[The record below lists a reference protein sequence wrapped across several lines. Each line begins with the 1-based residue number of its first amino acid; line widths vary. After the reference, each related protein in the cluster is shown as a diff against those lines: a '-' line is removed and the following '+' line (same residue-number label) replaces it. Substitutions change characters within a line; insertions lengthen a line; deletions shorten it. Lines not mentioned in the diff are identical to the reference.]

1 MANKTIVPL
10 GKCPDSFGPKAAGL
24 SAMLGLGLAVPEG
37 FVIAEKAIPSAAQ
50 LRTAVNRIR
59 PGFGDSANPL
69 LLAVRPSLFAHERG
83 YMEAILNV
91 GLNDETVEGL
101 AKQLGDR
108 PMAFDLYRQF
118 IENYAV
124 NVLGLRHADFE
135 DIFTAHK
142 GPHLISEYKSF
153 IARKSAA
160 DFPQDAGQ
168 QLWNVVKAA
177 CARETSG
184 ALIVQAMVQGGNVL
198 GVATSRNF
206 ATGAD
211 VPNVAPAFEEKF
223 PRQAA
228 QLKSA
233 LRKIER
239 HCKSI
244 QEVIF
249 TVERGKLWLLQT
261 RPARI
266 SARVE
271 LKVLVDMVEEGL
283 LAKKEAVL
291 RVDPLMLDQF
301 LHPTLDATE
310 THEIFVT
317 GLAASPG
324 AVSGQV
330 VFDAAEAQQFKSRGR
345 PCILV
350 RSETSPEDVQG
361 MHAAEGVLTARGGL
375 LSHAAVIARGMGK
388 TCVVGASGLRI
399 DYEAGTMKSLGVAV
413 RKGDVITIDGSTG
426 RVYRGRIATQKPVLS
441 GDFATILEWADE
453 FRRMKVRANAETP
466 NEARSA
472 RYFGAEGIGLCRT
485 EHMFFSAE
493 RIGPMRKMIFAET
506 VAARKEALDE
516 ILPMQRRDFIELFEI
531 MAGLP
536 VTIRLLDPPLH
547 EFLPKSEHEILELAQ
562 ELAIAPDYLRTR
574 VGELQEFNPMLG
586 HRGVR
591 LAVSYPEI
599 AEMQARAIFEATAE
613 VAQKYGKAPIPEIMI
628 SLVVGKLEFD
638 YVRARVV
645 AVAEAVQRESGMEL
659 PYLVGTMIE
668 LPRAALRA
676 AEIAQSAEFFSFG
689 TNDLTQT
696 TLGISRDDS
705 ARFIGEYTAK
715 GLLKA
720 DPFIS
725 IDIDGVGELLR
736 IATTRGRKSQARSQ
750 AGHLRR
756 TRGRSGVDKF
766 LRGNQAGLCFLL
778 ALPNRHREA
787 CRGPGKYQKQLSNF
801 APFGAVNLPLK

>member
-1 MANKTIVPL
+1 
-10 GKCPDSFGPKAAGL
+10 
-24 SAMLGLGLAVPEG
+24 MLALGLAVPQG
-37 FVIAEKAIPSAAQ
+37 FVIPNPDGMTASSLAA
-50 LRTAVNRIR
+50 AVKKL
-59 PGFGDSANPL
+59 GVKTKPL
-69 LLAVRPSLFAHERG
+69 LLAVRPSVNGHASG

-91 GLNDETVEGL
+91 GLNDDTVEAL
-101 AKQLGDR
+101 AQRLNDR
-108 PMAFDLYRQF
+108 PLAYDLYRQF
-118 IENYAV
+118 IQNYAV
-124 NVLGLRHADFE
+124 NVLSLRHADFE
-135 DIFTAHK
+135 DIFSAHK
-142 GPHLISEYKSF
+142 GPELISYYKSF
-153 IARKSAA
+153 IEKQSGAVFPQALLDQLQGVMKAANRRKKSA
-160 DFPQDAGQ
+160 
-168 QLWNVVKAA
+168 
-177 CARETSG
+177 
-184 ALIVQAMVQGGNVL
+184 ALIVQAMVHGGNIL

-206 ATGAD
+206 STGTRD
-211 VPNVAPAFEEKF
+211 PNIAPAFMEKF
-223 PRQAA
+223 PKQAA

-233 LRKIER
+233 LKKIER
-239 HCKSI
+239 RCKSI
-244 QEVIF
+244 QEVTF
-249 TVERGKLWLLQT
+249 TVEGGKLWLLQT
-261 RPARI
+261 KPAKI

-271 LKVLVDMVEEGL
+271 LKTLVDMVGEGL
-283 LAKKEAVL
+283 LTKKEAVL

-301 LHPTLDATE
+301 LHPTLDPTE

-330 VFDAAEAQQFKSRGR
+330 VFDAAEAQQLKLRNR

-399 DYEAGTMKSLGVAV
+399 DYEAGTMTSLGVV
-413 RKGDVITIDGSTG
+413 VKKGETITIDGSTG
-426 RVYRGRIATQKPVLS
+426 RVFRGRIATQKPVLS
-441 GDFATILEWADE
+441 GDFATILKWADAS
-453 FRRMKVRANAETP
+453 RRMKVRANAETP

-493 RIGPMRKMIFAET
+493 RIGPMRKMILAET
-506 VAARKEALDE
+506 VDARREALDE
-516 ILPMQRRDFIELFEI
+516 ILPMQRQDFIELFEI

-547 EFLPKSEHEILELAQ
+547 EFLPKSEHEILELAHD
-562 ELAIAPDYLRTR
+562 LAIAPEYLRTR

-599 AEMQARAIFEATAE
+599 AEMQARAIFEATAD

-628 SLVVGKLEFD
+628 PLVVGKREFD
-638 YVRARVV
+638 YVRARID
-645 AVAEAVQRESGMEL
+645 AVAEAVQKECGLEL

-668 LPRAALRA
+668 LPRATLRA
-676 AEIAQSAEFFSFG
+676 GEIAESAEFFSFG

-715 GLLKA
+715 GLLQS

-725 IDIDGVGELLR
+725 LDIDGVGELLR
-736 IATTRGRKSQARSQ
+736 IATTRGRKARPDLKLGICGEHAGDPASISFCEEIKLDYVSCSPFRIAIARLAAAQASIR
-750 AGHLRR
+750 
-756 TRGRSGVDKF
+756 
-766 LRGNQAGLCFLL
+766 N
-778 ALPNRHREA
+778 N
-787 CRGPGKYQKQLSNF
+787 
-801 APFGAVNLPLK
+801 

>member
-1 MANKTIVPL
+1 MAKKQVFQL
-10 GKCPDSFGPKAAGL
+10 GKDGASLGAKATGLNAMASFGL
-24 SAMLGLGLAVPEG
+24 SVPAG
-37 FVIAEKAIPSAAQ
+37 FVIATATEPTASQLHAAVKKIGQ
-50 LRTAVNRIR
+50 
-59 PGFGDSANPL
+59 GFGSASNPL
-69 LLAVRPSLFAHERG
+69 LLAVRPSVNGHARG

-101 AKQLGDR
+101 ARRLDDGSL
-108 PMAFDLYRQF
+108 AYDLYRLF

-135 DIFTAHK
+135 DIFAEHN
-142 GPHLISEYKSF
+142 GPDLISKYKSF
-153 IARKSAA
+153 IESKSGAS
-160 DFPQDAGQ
+160 FPQDVDQ
-168 QLWNVVKAA
+168 QLRGVIDAA
-177 CARETSG
+177 RRHESSL
-184 ALIVQAMVQGGNVL
+184 ALIVQEMVYGGSIH

-206 ATGAD
+206 STGENT
-211 VPNVAPAFEEKF
+211 PNIAPAFIEKF
-223 PRQAA
+223 PKPAAHLRQA
-228 QLKSA
+228 LHK
-233 LRKIER
+233 LER
-239 HCKSI
+239 HFKSI
-244 QEVIF
+244 QEVTF
-249 TVERGKLWLLQT
+249 TVEHGKLWLLQT
-261 RPARI
+261 K
-266 SARVE
+266 SARTSAKIE
-271 LKVLVDMVEEGL
+271 LKTIVDMANEGL
-283 LAKKEAVL
+283 ITRKEAIL
-291 RVDPLMLDQF
+291 RVDPFMLDQF
-301 LHPTLDATE
+301 LHPTLDASIA
-310 THEIFVT
+310 HEIFVT
-317 GLAASPG
+317 GIAASPG

-330 VFDAAEAQQFKSRGR
+330 VFDAGEAQQLKSRNR
-345 PCILV
+345 ACILV
-350 RSETSPEDVQG
+350 RSETNPEDILG

-399 DYEAGTMKSLGVAV
+399 DYEAGTMTALGVVV
-413 RKGDVITIDGSTG
+413 RRGETITLDGSTG
-426 RVYRGRIATQKPVLS
+426 RVFRGPIATSKPILS
-441 GDFATILEWADE
+441 GDFATILEWADAL
-453 FRRMKVRANAETP
+453 RRMKVRANAETP

-493 RIGPMRKMIFAET
+493 RIGPMRKMILAET
-506 VAARKEALDE
+506 EEARREALDE
-516 ILPMQRRDFIELFEI
+516 ILPMQRQDFIELFEI

-547 EFLPKSEHEILELAQ
+547 EFLPKSEHEILELAH

-599 AEMQARAIFEATAE
+599 AEMQARAIFEATVD

-628 SLVVGKLEFD
+628 PLVVGKLEFD
-638 YVRARVV
+638 YVRARIV
-645 AVAEAVQRESGMEL
+645 AVAEAVQKESGLEL

-668 LPRAALRA
+668 LPRATLRA
-676 AEIAQSAEFFSFG
+676 GEIALSAEFFSFG

-715 GLLKA
+715 GLFKT

-736 IATTRGRKSQARSQ
+736 IATTRGKKARPDLKLGICGEHAGDPASINFCEEIKLDYVSCSPFRIAIARLAAAQASIRNS
-750 AGHLRR
+750 
-756 TRGRSGVDKF
+756 
-766 LRGNQAGLCFLL
+766 
-778 ALPNRHREA
+778 
-787 CRGPGKYQKQLSNF
+787 
-801 APFGAVNLPLK
+801 

>member
-1 MANKTIVPL
+1 
-10 GKCPDSFGPKAAGL
+10 
-24 SAMLGLGLAVPEG
+24 MLGLGLPVPKG
-37 FVIAEKAIPSAAQ
+37 FVTANGDNLSAAN
-50 LRTAVNRIR
+50 LTAAVKKL
-59 PGFGDSANPL
+59 GHGSNPL
-69 LLAVRPSLFAHERG
+69 FLAVRPSVDGMARG

-91 GLNDETVEGL
+91 GLNDETVEAL
-101 AKQLGDR
+101 AKRLNDR
-108 PMAFDLYRQF
+108 SMAYDLYRQF
-118 IENYAV
+118 IENYGV
-124 NVLGLRHADFE
+124 NILTLRHADFE

-142 GPHLISEYKSF
+142 GQDVIAKFKSF
-153 IARKSAA
+153 IAEKSGVS
-160 DFPQDAGQ
+160 FPQEVVQ
-168 QLWNVVKAA
+168 QLRNVIEAA
-177 CARETSG
+177 RRRNYSA
-184 ALIVQAMVQGGNVL
+184 ALIVQEMVYGGQIH

-206 ATGAD
+206 STGAN
-211 VPNVAPAFEEKF
+211 VPNIAPAFVEKF
-223 PRQAA
+223 PKQAA
-228 QLKSA
+228 QLTSA

-239 HCKSI
+239 HFKSI
-244 QEVIF
+244 QEVTF
-249 TVERGKLWLLQT
+249 TIENGKLWLLQT
-261 RPARI
+261 KPAKT

-271 LKVLVDMVEEGL
+271 LKTLVDMVGEGL
-283 LAKKEAVL
+283 LTKKEAVL

-310 THEIFVT
+310 THEIFVA
-317 GLAASPG
+317 GIAASPG

-330 VFDAAEAQQFKSRGR
+330 VFDAAEAQQLKIRNR

-350 RSETSPEDVQG
+350 RSETSPEDIQG
-361 MHAAEGVLTARGGL
+361 MLAAEGVLTARGGL

-399 DYEAGTMKSLGVAV
+399 DYDAGTMTALGVV
-413 RKGDVITIDGSTG
+413 VKKDETITIDGSTG
-426 RVYRGRIATQKPVLS
+426 RVFRGRIATQKPVLS
-441 GDFATILEWADE
+441 GDFATILEWADAS
-453 FRRMKVRANAETP
+453 RRMKVRANAETP

-493 RIGPMRKMIFAET
+493 RIGPMRKMILAET
-506 VAARKEALDE
+506 VEARKEALDE
-516 ILPMQRRDFIELFEI
+516 ILPMQRQDFIELFEI

-547 EFLPKSEHEILELAQ
+547 EFLPKSEHEILELAH
-562 ELAIAPDYLRTR
+562 ELSIAPEYLRTR
-574 VGELQEFNPMLG
+574 VGELHEFNPMLG

-599 AEMQARAIFEATAE
+599 AEMQARAIFEATVE

-628 SLVVGKLEFD
+628 PLVVGKLEFD
-638 YVRARVV
+638 YVRACIV
-645 AVAEAVQRESGMEL
+645 AVAEAVQKESGLDL

-668 LPRAALRA
+668 LPRATLLA

-715 GLLKA
+715 GLLKT

-736 IATTRGRKSQARSQ
+736 IATTRGRKARPDLKLGICGEHAGDPASISFCEEIRLDYVSCSPFRIAIARLAAAQASIR
-750 AGHLRR
+750 
-756 TRGRSGVDKF
+756 
-766 LRGNQAGLCFLL
+766 N
-778 ALPNRHREA
+778 N
-787 CRGPGKYQKQLSNF
+787 
-801 APFGAVNLPLK
+801 

>member
-1 MANKTIVPL
+1 
-10 GKCPDSFGPKAAGL
+10 
-24 SAMLGLGLAVPEG
+24 MLE
-37 FVIAEKAIPSAAQ
+37 Q
-50 LRTAVNRIR
+50 LQ
-59 PGFGDSANPL
+59 G
-69 LLAVRPSLFAHERG
+69 
-83 YMEAILNV
+83 
-91 GLNDETVEGL
+91 
-101 AKQLGDR
+101 
-108 PMAFDLYRQF
+108 
-118 IENYAV
+118 
-124 NVLGLRHADFE
+124 
-135 DIFTAHK
+135 
-142 GPHLISEYKSF
+142 
-153 IARKSAA
+153 
-160 DFPQDAGQ
+160 
-168 QLWNVVKAA
+168 VVKAA
-177 CARETSG
+177 HRRKKSA
-184 ALIVQAMVQGGNVL
+184 ALIVQAMVHGGNIL

-206 ATGAD
+206 STGAKD
-211 VPNVAPAFEEKF
+211 PNIAPAFVEKF
-223 PRQAA
+223 PKQAA

-233 LRKIER
+233 LNKIER
-239 HCKSI
+239 RCKSI
-244 QEVIF
+244 QEVTF
-249 TVERGKLWLLQT
+249 TVENGKLWLLQT
-261 RPARI
+261 KPAKI

-271 LKVLVDMVEEGL
+271 LKTLVDMVGEGL
-283 LAKKEAVL
+283 LTKKEAVL

-330 VFDAAEAQQFKSRGR
+330 VFDAAEAQQLKSRNR

-350 RSETSPEDVQG
+350 RSETSPEDIQG

-399 DYEAGTMKSLGVAV
+399 DYEAGTMTSLGVV
-413 RKGDVITIDGSTG
+413 VKKGETITIDGSTG
-426 RVYRGRIATQKPVLS
+426 RVFRGPIATQKPVLS
-441 GDFATILEWADE
+441 GDFATILEWADAS
-453 FRRMKVRANAETP
+453 RRMKVRANAETP

-493 RIGPMRKMIFAET
+493 RIGPMRKMILAET
-506 VAARKEALDE
+506 VEARREALDE
-516 ILPMQRRDFIELFEI
+516 ILPMQRQDFIELFEI

-547 EFLPKSEHEILELAQ
+547 EFLPKSEHEILELAN
-562 ELAIAPDYLRTR
+562 ELSIAPDYLRTR

-599 AEMQARAIFEATAE
+599 AEMQARAIFEATAD

-628 SLVVGKLEFD
+628 PLVVGKLEFD
-638 YVRARVV
+638 YVRARID
-645 AVAEAVQRESGMEL
+645 AVAEAVQKECGLEL

-668 LPRAALRA
+668 LPRATLRA
-676 AEIAQSAEFFSFG
+676 GEIAESAEFFSFG

-720 DPFIS
+720 DPFVS

-736 IATTRGRKSQARSQ
+736 IATTRGQEGQARPQ
-750 AGHLRR
+750 ARNLRR
-756 TRGRSGVDKF
+756 TCGRSGLDKF
-766 LRGNQAGLCFLL
+766 LRGNQAGLCFLFT
-778 ALPNRHREA
+778 LPHRHCKA
-787 CRGPGKYQKQLSNF
+787 CRGPGKYQK
-801 APFGAVNLPLK
+801 

>member
-1 MANKTIVPL
+1 MKTIVAL
-10 GKCPDSFGPKAAGL
+10 GKTPPSLGAKAAGL
-24 SAMLGLGLAVPEG
+24 GDMLALGLAVPSG
-37 FVIAEKAIPSAAQ
+37 FVITDPSGLTAAS
-50 LRTAVNRIR
+50 LAAAVKKL
-59 PGFGDSANPL
+59 GVKDKPL
-69 LLAVRPSLFAHERG
+69 LLAVRPSVFGPVSG
-83 YMEAILNV
+83 YMEAVLNV
-91 GLNDETVEGL
+91 GLNDETVEAL
-101 AKQLGDR
+101 AARLNDR
-108 PMAFDLYRQF
+108 PLAYDLYRQF
-118 IENYAV
+118 IQNYAV
-124 NVLGLRHADFE
+124 NVLSLRHADFE
-135 DIFTAHK
+135 DIFSAHK
-142 GPHLISEYKSF
+142 GSDLIAYYKSF
-153 IARKSAA
+153 IEKQTGAV
-160 DFPQDAGQ
+160 FPQALLE
-168 QLWNVVKAA
+168 QLQGVVKAA
-177 CARETSG
+177 SRRRKSA
-184 ALIVQAMVQGGNVL
+184 ALIVQAMVQGGSIL

-206 ATGAD
+206 STGARE
-211 VPNVAPAFEEKF
+211 PSIAPAFVEKF
-223 PRQAA
+223 PKQAA

-233 LRKIER
+233 LNKIER
-239 HCKSI
+239 RCKSI

-249 TVERGKLWLLQT
+249 TVEKDKLWLLQT
-261 RPARI
+261 KPAKV

-271 LKVLVDMVEEGL
+271 LKTLVDMVGEGL
-283 LAKKEAVL
+283 LTRKEAIL

-301 LHPTLDATE
+301 LHPTLDPTE
-310 THEIFVT
+310 THEIFVS

-330 VFDAAEAQQFKSRGR
+330 VFDAAEAQQLKLRNR

-350 RSETSPEDVQG
+350 RSETSPEDIQG

-399 DYEAGTMKSLGVAV
+399 DYEAGTMTALGVV
-413 RKGDVITIDGSTG
+413 VKKGETITVDGSTG
-426 RVYRGRIATQKPVLS
+426 RVFRGRIATQKPVLS
-441 GDFATILEWADE
+441 GDFATILEWADAS
-453 FRRMKVRANAETP
+453 RRMKVRANAETP

-493 RIGPMRKMIFAET
+493 RIGPMRKMILAET
-506 VAARKEALDE
+506 VEARREALDE
-516 ILPMQRRDFIELFEI
+516 ILPMQRQDFIELFEI

-547 EFLPKSEHEILELAQ
+547 EFLPKSEHEILELAS
-562 ELAIAPDYLRTR
+562 ELSIAPEYLRTR

-599 AEMQARAIFEATAE
+599 AEMQARAIFEATAD

-628 SLVVGKLEFD
+628 PLVVGKLEFD

-645 AVAEAVQRESGMEL
+645 AVADAVQQECGLEL

-668 LPRAALRA
+668 LPRATLRA
-676 AEIAQSAEFFSFG
+676 GEIAESAEFFSFG

-705 ARFIGEYTAK
+705 ASFIGEYTAK

-725 IDIDGVGELLR
+725 IDIEGVGELLR
-736 IATTRGRKSQARSQ
+736 IATTRGRKARPDLKLGICGEHAGDPASISFCEEIKLDYVSCSPFRIAIARLAAAQASIR
-750 AGHLRR
+750 
-756 TRGRSGVDKF
+756 
-766 LRGNQAGLCFLL
+766 N
-778 ALPNRHREA
+778 N
-787 CRGPGKYQKQLSNF
+787 
-801 APFGAVNLPLK
+801 

>member
-1 MANKTIVPL
+1 MAKKTIYPL
-10 GKCPDSFGPKAAGL
+10 GKCPASLGAKAADL
-24 SAMLGLGLAVPEG
+24 SIMLDLGLAVPQG
-37 FVIAEKAIPSAAQ
+37 FVIANPTAAD
-50 LRTAVNRIR
+50 LAAALKKLKSL
-59 PGFGDSANPL
+59 FF
-69 LLAVRPSLFAHERG
+69 AVRPSVDDQARG
-83 YMEAILNV
+83 YMEAVLNV
-91 GLNDETVEGL
+91 GLNDETVEAL
-101 AKQLGDR
+101 AARLNDR

-124 NVLGLRHADFE
+124 NVLALRHADFE

-142 GPHLISEYKSF
+142 GPDLIAKYKSF
-153 IARKSAA
+153 IAEKSGTN
-160 DFPQDAGQ
+160 FPQDLNQ
-168 QLWNVVKAA
+168 QLQNVIEAA
-177 CARETSG
+177 SRLNNST
-184 ALIVQAMVQGGNVL
+184 ALIVQEMVYGGNVH

-206 ATGAD
+206 SSGAN
-211 VPNVAPAFEEKF
+211 VPNIAPSFVEKF
-223 PRQAA
+223 PKLAS

-233 LRKIER
+233 LHKIER
-239 HCKSI
+239 HFKSI
-244 QEVIF
+244 QEVTF
-249 TVERGKLWLLQT
+249 TVENGKLWLLQT
-261 RPARI
+261 KPAKT

-271 LKVLVDMVEEGL
+271 LKTLVDMVGEGL
-283 LAKKEAVL
+283 LTKKEAVL

-317 GLAASPG
+317 GIAASPG

-330 VFDAAEAQQFKSRGR
+330 VFDAAEAQQLKTRNR

-350 RSETSPEDVQG
+350 RSETSPEDIQG

-399 DYEAGTMKSLGVAV
+399 DYEAETMTSLGVAV
-413 RKGDVITIDGSTG
+413 KKGETITIDGSTG
-426 RVYRGRIATQKPVLS
+426 RVFRGHIATQKPVLS
-441 GDFATILEWADE
+441 GDFATILEWADAS
-453 FRRMKVRANAETP
+453 RRMKVRANAETP

-493 RIGPMRKMIFAET
+493 RIGPMRKMILAET
-506 VAARKEALDE
+506 VEARKEALDE
-516 ILPMQRRDFIELFEI
+516 ILPMQRQDFIELFEI

-547 EFLPKSEHEILELAQ
+547 EFLPKSEHEILELAHD
-562 ELAIAPDYLRTR
+562 LSIAPDYLRTR

-599 AEMQARAIFEATAE
+599 AEMQARAIFEATVE

-628 SLVVGKLEFD
+628 PLVVGKLEFD
-638 YVRARVV
+638 YVRARIV
-645 AVAEAVQRESGMEL
+645 AVAEAVQKESGLEL

-668 LPRAALRA
+668 LPRATLRA

-705 ARFIGEYTAK
+705 ANFISEYTAK
-715 GLLKA
+715 GLFKT
-720 DPFIS
+720 DPFVS

-736 IATTRGRKSQARSQ
+736 IATTRGRKSRPDLKLGICGEHAGDPASISFCEEIRLDYVSCSPFRIAIARLAAAQASIR
-750 AGHLRR
+750 
-756 TRGRSGVDKF
+756 
-766 LRGNQAGLCFLL
+766 N
-778 ALPNRHREA
+778 N
-787 CRGPGKYQKQLSNF
+787 
-801 APFGAVNLPLK
+801 

>member
-1 MANKTIVPL
+1 MARKTTVEL
-10 GKCPDSFGPKAAGL
+10 GKCPPSLGPKAAGL
-24 SAMLGLGLAVPEG
+24 SDLLALGLAVPRG
-37 FVIAEKAIPSAAQ
+37 FVIPDPAGIPAASLAAAVKKLGSKAK
-50 LRTAVNRIR
+50 
-59 PGFGDSANPL
+59 PL
-69 LLAVRPSLFAHERG
+69 LLAVRPSVNGHSNG

-91 GLNDETVEGL
+91 GLNDETVEAL
-101 AKQLGDR
+101 AQHLNDR
-108 PMAFDLYRQF
+108 PLAYDLYRQF
-118 IENYAV
+118 IQNYAV
-124 NVLGLRHADFE
+124 NVLSLRHADFE
-135 DIFTAHK
+135 DIFSAHK
-142 GPHLISEYKSF
+142 GPDLISYYKSF
-153 IARKSAA
+153 IEKQSGAV
-160 DFPQDAGQ
+160 FPQGLLE
-168 QLWNVVKAA
+168 QLQGVVKAA
-177 CARETSG
+177 SRRKKSA
-184 ALIVQAMVQGGNVL
+184 ALIVQAMIHGGSIL

-206 ATGAD
+206 STGVRD
-211 VPNVAPAFEEKF
+211 PNIAPAFVEKF
-223 PRQAA
+223 PKQAA

-233 LRKIER
+233 LNKIER
-239 HCKSI
+239 RCKSI
-244 QEVIF
+244 QEVTF
-249 TVERGKLWLLQT
+249 TVENGKLWLLQT
-261 RPARI
+261 KPAKI

-271 LKVLVDMVEEGL
+271 LKTLVDMVGEGL
-283 LAKKEAVL
+283 LTKKEAVL

-310 THEIFVT
+310 PHDIFVS

-330 VFDAAEAQQFKSRGR
+330 VFDAAEAQQLKTRNR

-350 RSETSPEDVQG
+350 RSETSPEDIQG

-399 DYEAGTMKSLGVAV
+399 DYDAGTMTALGVV
-413 RKGDVITIDGSTG
+413 VKKGETITIDGSTG
-426 RVYRGRIATQKPVLS
+426 RVFRGRIATQKPVLS
-441 GDFATILEWADE
+441 GDFATILEWADAS
-453 FRRMKVRANAETP
+453 RRMKVRANAETP

-493 RIGPMRKMIFAET
+493 RIGPMRKMILAET
-506 VAARKEALDE
+506 VEARREALDE
-516 ILPMQRRDFIELFEI
+516 ILPMQRQDFIELFEI

-547 EFLPKSEHEILELAQ
+547 EFLPKSEHEILELAH

-599 AEMQARAIFEATAE
+599 AEMQARAIFEATAD
-613 VAQKYGKAPIPEIMI
+613 VAKKYGKAPIPEIMI
-628 SLVVGKLEFD
+628 PLVVGKLEFD
-638 YVRARVV
+638 YVRARID
-645 AVAEAVQRESGMEL
+645 AVAEAVQQECGLEL

-668 LPRAALRA
+668 LPRATLRA
-676 AEIAQSAEFFSFG
+676 GEIAESAEFFSFG

-715 GLLKA
+715 GLLET

-725 IDIDGVGELLR
+725 LDIDGVGELLR
-736 IATTRGRKSQARSQ
+736 IATTRGRKARPDLKLGICGEHAGDPASISFCEEIRLDYVSCSPFRIAIARLAAAQASIR
-750 AGHLRR
+750 
-756 TRGRSGVDKF
+756 
-766 LRGNQAGLCFLL
+766 N
-778 ALPNRHREA
+778 N
-787 CRGPGKYQKQLSNF
+787 
-801 APFGAVNLPLK
+801 